1 MMNHEPKVAPAADA
15 PAKPKATILVVDDE
29 PGVLRVVQM
38 KLNSLGYKV
47 LAADGPKEALQQA
60 EAHDGI
66 DLLLTDIV
74 MPKMSGYELALRL
87 LDRQENL
94 RCLFMS
100 GFPDDGMS
108 VRETRKIA
116 PFIRKP
122 FTTYMLAAKISEAL
136 ES

>member
-1 MMNHEPKVAPAADA
+1 MMKHESKVAPASKA

-38 KLNSLGYKV
+38 TLNKLGYRV
-47 LAADGPKEALQQA
+47 LVADSPEDALQQA

-74 MPKMSGYELALRL
+74 MPKMTGYELALRL
-87 LDRQENL
+87 LDRRENL

-100 GFPDDGMS
+100 GFPDDGIPAKG
-108 VRETRKIA
+108 TRKIA

-122 FTTYMLAAKISEAL
+122 FTTFMLEAKISEVL